1 MKKERLEKLKKL
13 YSAIEFIC
21 DNIVYLII
29 MSAIITA
36 LLLSAYFIA
45 DFENF
50 AIINTIV
57 VIDISVV
64 ICTAVTFISLAFIN
78 IVSNKNNKEGDF
90 SHETNNCH

>member
-1 MKKERLEKLKKL
+1 MKKERLEKLEKL

-64 ICTAVTFISLAFIN
+64 ICTAVTFIFLAFIN
-78 IVSNKNNKEGDF
+78 IASNKSDEEGDF
-90 SHETNNCH
+90 NHETNNCH

>member
-1 MKKERLEKLKKL
+1 MKKEKSEKL
-13 YSAIEFIC
+13 YSVVDIIC
-21 DNIVYLII
+21 DNIIYLLI

-64 ICTAVTFISLAFIN
+64 ICTAVAFIFLAFIN
-78 IVSNKNNKEGDF
+78 IASNKSDEEGDF
-90 SHETNNCH
+90 SHEANNCH